1 MLIEFD
7 PVSILCISHACIRMS
22 QNEWKS
28 MKLEKIWGAEEQ
40 NLILLEDQRTLI
52 NLRLHPDDW
61 GLWNSTPDEVKG
73 HGISIFLSGISY
85 DHPRRR
91 TSLQKIHLPVES
103 PSHSWPS

>member
-52 NLRLHPDDW
+52 NLDSIPM
-61 GLWNSTPDEVKG
+61 TEVYETVLLMKLKDMA
-73 HGISIFLSGISY
+73 SLFSY
-85 DHPRRR
+85 
-91 TSLQKIHLPVES
+91 QES
-103 PSHSWPS
+103 PTIIHDGEEASTKSICR